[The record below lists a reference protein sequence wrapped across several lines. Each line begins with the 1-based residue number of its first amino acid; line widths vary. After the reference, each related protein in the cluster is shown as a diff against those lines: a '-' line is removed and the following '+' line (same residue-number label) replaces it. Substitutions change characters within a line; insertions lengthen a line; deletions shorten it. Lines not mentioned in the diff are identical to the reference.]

1 MKSDSTH
8 PFDLHGRVAVVTG
21 GNRGIGLGMARALAD
36 AGASVSIWARDE
48 ATMAE
53 ATADLSARGAKT
65 HSIRCDV
72 SSEEEVVEAARQTI
86 EHFGRVDIGIA
97 NAGYGR
103 PADALNLDL
112 DGFRRLLA
120 TNLDGVFLVFR
131 ELGRHMSQRE
141 GGGKLIAVSSISAQS
156 GTPLQPHYAAS
167 KGAVEALV
175 RAYAVKLARH
185 DVQVNAIRP
194 GWIVTDATAPAVEN
208 ADFSNLVVK
217 RIPARRWGTIDD
229 LGGLAVYLASDA
241 SRYHTGDVI
250 RVDGG
255 YAIF

>member
-1 MKSDSTH
+1 MNSEKNH
-8 PFDLHGRVAVVTG
+8 PFDLHDRVAVITG
-21 GNRGIGLGMARALAD
+21 GNRGIGLGIARALAD
-36 AGASVSIWARDE
+36 AGASISIWARDE

-53 ATADLSARGAKT
+53 AAADLEALGART
-65 HSIRCDV
+65 HSVRCDV
-72 SSEEEVVEAARQTI
+72 SSEDDVVEAARQTI

-112 DGFRRLLA
+112 EGFRRLLA
-120 TNLDGVFLVFR
+120 TNLDGVFLCFR
-131 ELGRHMSQRE
+131 ELGRHMSERE
-141 GGGKLIAVSSISAQS
+141 GGGKLVAVSSISAVS

-167 KGAVEALV
+167 KGGVESLV

-194 GWIVTDATAPAVEN
+194 GWIVTDATAPAVDNEE
-208 ADFSNLVVK
+208 FSKLVVK

-229 LGGLAVYLASDA
+229 LGGVAVYLSSDA